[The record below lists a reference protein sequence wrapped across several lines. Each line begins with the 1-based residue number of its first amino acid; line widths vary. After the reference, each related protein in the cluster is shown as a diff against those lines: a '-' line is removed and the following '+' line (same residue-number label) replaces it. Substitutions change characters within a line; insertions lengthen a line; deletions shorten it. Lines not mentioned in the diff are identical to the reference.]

1 MLRLWPRGE
10 ILSSDHEIDPSNVSE
25 TEIAMQ
31 NEVTQM
37 TVQSTTSAAIT
48 IRTMDSS
55 ERDRRALARLAELD
69 TREPL
74 AGRVLGLEIDG
85 AVVAAVEVDSG
96 RILADPFSRTEEHRA
111 ILELRAKQLR
121 HRHRGR
127 HRRARGIGSRSR
139 PALGGSPP
147 GQIISLPR
155 VS

>member
-1 MLRLWPRGE
+1 MR
-10 ILSSDHEIDPSNVSE
+10 D
-25 TEIAMQ
+25 
-31 NEVTQM
+31 EVTQM
-37 TVQSTTSAAIT
+37 NAQSTTSAAIT

-55 ERDRRALARLAELD
+55 ERDRRALAHLAELE

-74 AGRVLGLEIDG
+74 EGRVLGLEIAG
-85 AVVAAVEVDSG
+85 AVVAAVEVDTG
-96 RILADPFSRTEEHRA
+96 RSLADPFSRTEEHRA
-111 ILELRAKQLR
+111 VLELRAKQLR

-127 HRRARGIGSRSR
+127 HGRVRGLRSRSR